1 MPMRRRVQEVMT
13 TNVATVGE
21 GAPFKEIVRVLAER
35 RISALPVL
43 DAAGRV
49 VGVVSEAD
57 LLHKEEFPEGR
68 DDRWRIEGR
77 RRRTARAKAAGDT
90 AAELMTAPAV
100 TVGPEATVAEAAKL
114 LERHG
119 IKRLPVVDDAGR
131 LVGIASRADLLKV
144 FLRSDQD
151 IRREVREDVLL
162 HTMWV
167 DPDAF
172 TVEVRDGVVTLAGPL
187 EFRSLIPIAI
197 RLVHGVDGVVDVVD
211 RLWFEV
217 DDTRDEL
224 RLTMWM
230 DRAPAVRRRV

>member
-1 MPMRRRVQEVMT
+1 MT

-43 DAAGRV
+43 DARGLV
-49 VGVVSEAD
+49 VGVVSQAD
-57 LLHKEEFPEGR
+57 LLHKEEFPEGP

-77 RRRTARAKAAGDT
+77 QRRAARAKAAGDT
-90 AAELMTAPAV
+90 AKELMTAPAV

-151 IRREVREDVLL
+151 IRREVLEDVLL

-187 EFRSLIPIAI
+187 EFRSLIPIAV
-197 RLVHGVDGVVDVVD
+197 RLVHGVDGVVNVVD

-217 DDTRDEL
+217 DDARDEL
-224 RLTMWM
+224 RSTMWM
-230 DRAPAVRRRV
+230 DRAPTVRRRV